1 MMETA
6 WLKNSKT
13 TRYGSGSRAAAG
25 DLKRKAILAVSF
37 GTSYRKTRDAA
48 IGAIES
54 DLQAAYPDY
63 TVRRAFTSR
72 MILKK
77 LRERD
82 GLQIDTVAEALER
95 LAAEN
100 VGTLVI
106 QPTHV
111 MNGIEYDRMMAA
123 AAPYLDRF
131 TAVSF
136 GAPLLNSAA
145 DYDAVAKAL
154 IAELAPADD
163 TALIIRSKAWIHLA
177 R

>member
-6 WLKNSKT
+6 WPKNSKT

-82 GLQIDTVAEALER
+82 GLHKECAGGKKGDYRGLSELCTILQRAWSRVYI
-95 LAAEN
+95 
-100 VGTLVI
+100 G
-106 QPTHV
+106 
-111 MNGIEYDRMMAA
+111 
-123 AAPYLDRF
+123 
-131 TAVSF
+131 
-136 GAPLLNSAA
+136 LL
-145 DYDAVAKAL
+145 
-154 IAELAPADD
+154 
-163 TALIIRSKAWIHLA
+163 
-177 R
+177 